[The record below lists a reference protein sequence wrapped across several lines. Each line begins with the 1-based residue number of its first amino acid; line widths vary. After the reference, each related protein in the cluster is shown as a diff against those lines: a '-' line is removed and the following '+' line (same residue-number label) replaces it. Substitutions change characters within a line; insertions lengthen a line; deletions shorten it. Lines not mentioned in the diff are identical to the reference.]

1 MEKIK
6 ADVFILGAGAGGTG
20 LAYFLASNGIKTA
33 VCDQNP
39 YFGGTSVY
47 SGVNCWEPGVSFDGL
62 HLVLKDYLLKSGG
75 GFVCK
80 SYPNGSF
87 LNPELKNDWS
97 SNDFSKYCWGYSDF
111 DPDGRYEDTL
121 KRCKMFFAAS
131 GVYKRFQFDDTAMTN
146 ALRAVFAPLNNN
158 LIPLF
163 GRSFADVKH
172 KDGAVRSV
180 IMSDGTEVE
189 AKVFADCTGNIIL
202 ARCAGCDHTIGS
214 EGIED
219 YGEPSAGRRSD
230 SINGVTYVFRVSKTD
245 DPSYVDPL
253 PPDIPEVGFNKNTV
267 SCFNVYPGGDVNIN
281 MLPTMDGNRYFGG
294 EHENCIAIVRRYWNY
309 LQLEKGL
316 SGFRLKKIFAPGI
329 RESYRLKGR
338 YILTENDL
346 ITGVFRQNNSGH
358 FAAVVD
364 HMRDIHGSGGLSK
377 ELETPFG
384 IPLETL
390 ETKEFD
396 NLFVCSRGASFSH
409 IAASSARLTR
419 TLISAG
425 EGLGSFVAAD
435 FFGKSN
441 DDLLISRKLTINK
454 WRNIYE

>member
-131 GVYKRFQFDDTAMTN
+131 GVYKRRFQFDDAAMTN

-180 IMSDGTEVE
+180 ILSDGTEVE

-202 ARCAGCDHTIGS
+202 AHNRNA
-214 EGIED
+214 
-219 YGEPSAGRRSD
+219 
-230 SINGVTYVFRVSKTD
+230 VFMLAAKIPVS
-245 DPSYVDPL
+245 VH
-253 PPDIPEVGFNKNTV
+253 
-267 SCFNVYPGGDVNIN
+267 C
-281 MLPTMDGNRYFGG
+281 G
-294 EHENCIAIVRRYWNY
+294 EHIDV
-309 LQLEKGL
+309 
-316 SGFRLKKIFAPGI
+316 
-329 RESYRLKGR
+329 
-338 YILTENDL
+338 
-346 ITGVFRQNNSGH
+346 
-358 FAAVVD
+358 
-364 HMRDIHGSGGLSK
+364 
-377 ELETPFG
+377 
-384 IPLETL
+384 
-390 ETKEFD
+390 
-396 NLFVCSRGASFSH
+396 H
-409 IAASSARLTR
+409 IAAGINIKARNRVFIKPYL
-419 TLISAG
+419 
-425 EGLGSFVAAD
+425 
-435 FFGKSN
+435 
-441 DDLLISRKLTINK
+441 
-454 WRNIYE
+454 RNIGRKRVNI